1 MNTHLPDEAE
11 LEAHTRGF
19 DGPGDPSPTSRS
31 GVCVEDLD
39 AVPANARPGAPARS
53 PGPGG
58 EARRTRALPLTFK
71 AYGRKA
77 ALEFREHIATQG
89 YPTVMLE
96 AAAAVGERRYDWQ
109 RKISVQMMPR
119 ELPAVACVLTGALN
133 QCEFRNHGPEKNKGF
148 SIERQE
154 GQYFVKVFR
163 SGDERAMHAV
173 PVTAEDA
180 FFISALVL
188 RQLARSVPDTDAALI
203 SAALRGYAAL
213 ARG

>member
-11 LEAHTRGF
+11 MGTR
-19 DGPGDPSPTSRS
+19 T
-31 GVCVEDLD
+31 
-39 AVPANARPGAPARS
+39 
-53 PGPGG
+53 GG

-77 ALEFREHIATQG
+77 ALGFREHIATQG

-96 AAAAVGERRYDWQ
+96 AATSVGERRYDWQ

-133 QCEFRNHGPEKNKGF
+133 QCEFRNHGTEKNKGF
-148 SIERQE
+148 SIQRQE

-163 SGDERAMHAV
+163 AGDERAMHAV
-173 PVTAEDA
+173 PV
-180 FFISALVL
+180 
-188 RQLARSVPDTDAALI
+188 PDTDATLI

-213 ARG
+213 AWG